1 MNVNWMENT
10 LWCMLCTTT
19 FIKNHL
25 YSGTLSNTTPHFH
38 MDGLPYASI
47 RFVIIICTYTHKM
60 KLLTENKIKKKLIIF
75 WSCWMLWNYQLRSD
89 YSLVQSCLVT
99 CFSIDFLNLF
109 LKKCVCVV
117 INFFFIIIIRKTN
130 KSPTWRDW
138 EV

>member
-1 MNVNWMENT
+1 MENT

-60 KLLTENKIKKKLIIF
+60 KLLTENKIKKKIDYILVMLDALKLSVAF
-75 WSCWMLWNYQLRSD
+75 W
-89 YSLVQSCLVT
+89 
-99 CFSIDFLNLF
+99 LF
-109 LKKCVCVV
+109 VGSVVSCVV
-117 INFFFIIIIRKTN
+117 FFYRLLESLFEKVRVCGN
-130 KSPTWRDW
+130 
-138 EV
+138 